1 MHFVSSCVVL
11 FSERGK
17 TMEIVNGYSCR
28 NCTDVSYAK
37 KNIDPAHP
45 KDGPAGASST
55 KEANRRNFAVELG
68 GALAGLGLQAQGLRE
83 QGNAPELRSTVGTH
97 LNVLA

>member
-1 MHFVSSCVVL
+1 
-11 FSERGK
+11 
-17 TMEIVNGYSCR
+17 MEMVNGYSCR

-45 KDGPAGASST
+45 KDGPVVASGT
-55 KEANRRNFAVELG
+55 KETNRRNFAVELG
-68 GALAGLGLQAQGLRE
+68 GALAGLGLQVQGSRDL
-83 QGNAPELRSTVGTH
+83 GTAPELRSTIGTR